1 MINLSTKYL
10 GLKLKSPLVAS
21 SSPLCK
27 DLSNLRKLEDAGAAA
42 VVLESLFEEQI
53 MIESNDLDRNL
64 WQSAD
69 VSAEAQGYYPD
80 FGNYNLGP
88 EKYL

>member
-1 MINLSTKYL
+1 M
-10 GLKLKSPLVAS
+10 
-21 SSPLCK
+21 CK
-27 DLSNLRKLEDAGAAA
+27 DLATLRKLEDAGAAA

-53 MIESNDLDRNL
+53 IIESNDLDRNL

-80 FGNYNLGP
+80 FGSYNLGP
-88 EKYL
+88 ESIWSTSARRKRHWAFRSSPA